1 MRTGYKLLFVGSM
14 GAGKTT
20 AISRVSDIPPIST
33 DVTNSSR
40 AEHEKSTTTVALDYG
55 ECLLPDGNKLLLY
68 GAPGQERFRF
78 MWRIVARGVV
88 GIVFLV
94 DNSRPDP
101 LGDLS
106 GFLDAFADLLD
117 HTVAVVGV
125 GRTSEHPAPA
135 MEAYYDLLQARGLP
149 LPVFA
154 VDVRERED
162 VLLLLDCLFHQIE
175 AFTPEGEPAGEASA

>member
-1 MRTGYKLLFVGSM
+1 MPNAYKLLFAGTA

-20 AISRVSDIPPIST
+20 AIARISDIPPIST
-33 DVTNSSR
+33 DV
-40 AEHEKSTTTVALDYG
+40 STETRPNEDEATTVTLDFG
-55 ECLLPDGNKLLLY
+55 ECSLPGGHKLLLY
-68 GAPGQERFRF
+68 GAPAQPRFQF

-101 LGDLS
+101 CADLQ
-106 GFLDAFADLLD
+106 GFLDAFAEQLA

-125 GRTSEHPAPA
+125 GRSAEHPSPP
-135 MEAYYDLLQARGLP
+135 MEAYYDLLERRGLS

-154 VDVRERED
+154 VDVRQRGD
-162 VLLLLDCLFHQIE
+162 VLLLIDSLFHQIE
-175 AFTPEGEPAGEASA
+175 AGTPAAHVKFAAR